1 MLAKIFQD
9 HGAKAFMGM
18 AITFAGFHG
27 KSLEALVQF
36 LYTGEV
42 GKMHLFT
49 YLLLRKENDRSR
61 SVEGRCWSLINP
73 FTGRVPSW

>member
-1 MLAKIFQD
+1 MLAKIFED

-49 YLLLRKENDRSR
+49 YLLLRKENDTL
-61 SVEGRCWSLINP
+61 EFYL
-73 FTGRVPSW
+73 